1 LENAWKIGA
10 SILRNSKNEVVKF
23 IQHQKPEVPMNQKFT
38 LILSVSLTAF
48 VLVVGGAMIGQAAQ
62 PDTVTL
68 TPDVMEIQ
76 NMYAQREA
84 EYQARLEE
92 ANAALA
98 EAYAQQTAPIG
109 NSDQPQFEAA
119 APVPATISPQDAL
132 MVAAIT
138 APNARLLRLPELVNY
153 QGVVAYEI
161 TLDVGV
167 MYVDA
172 NTGTL
177 LYDGTA
183 QPQISVQTRGFHDD
197 DDHEGGE
204 DHDD

>member
-1 LENAWKIGA
+1 
-10 SILRNSKNEVVKF
+10 
-23 IQHQKPEVPMNQKFT
+23 MNQKFM
-38 LILSVSLTAF
+38 LILAVSLAAF
-48 VLVVGGAMIGQAAQ
+48 VLVVGGAVIGQAAQ

-68 TPDVMEIQ
+68 TPDVMEVQ

-98 EAYAQQTAPIG
+98 EAYAQQTVPIG
-109 NSDQPQFEAA
+109 NSVPSQFEAQ

-132 MVAAIT
+132 LVAAIT

-153 QGVVAYEI
+153 QGTVAYEI

-172 NTGTL
+172 NTGKL
-177 LYDGTA
+177 LYDGSA
-183 QPQISVQTRGFHDD
+183 QPQISVQTRSVHDD
-197 DDHEGGE
+197 DDHERGE